1 LVVIARIPFAKAAW
15 IAARTTPLNLLVW
28 ACLQLLCGES
38 RFHKWL
44 REAHF
49 AALQRKTIE
58 TPL

>member
-1 LVVIARIPFAKAAW
+1 
-15 IAARTTPLNLLVW
+15 LLVW
-28 ACLQLLCGES
+28 ACLQLLCGEC

-44 REAHF
+44 REARF